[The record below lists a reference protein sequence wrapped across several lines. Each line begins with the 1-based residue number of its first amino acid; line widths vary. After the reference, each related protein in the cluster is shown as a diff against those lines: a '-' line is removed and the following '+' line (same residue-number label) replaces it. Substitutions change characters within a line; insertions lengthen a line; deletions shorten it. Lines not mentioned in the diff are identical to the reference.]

1 MNPII
6 DQLFLSSLKDS
17 NIAIDTCCLID
28 SIKYKETV
36 GKFLLHLKEIGA
48 GIYTVPGVVFEF
60 FRGADT
66 GNALE
71 NRESILKAI
80 TDNYIFPI
88 DKQFTAM
95 TDFMLIMNKVRGKCD
110 LGEYQLIASL
120 VKHKNSFLLTEN
132 DKDVP
137 SEFLDRLSIATFNLF
152 GEIKNYGFYKI
163 NTDNYEKIAKNILK
177 NNSK

>member
-6 DQLFLSSLKDS
+6 DRLFLSSLKDS

-36 GKFLLHLKEIGA
+36 GKFLLYLKEIGA

-60 FRGADT
+60 
-66 GNALE
+66 
-71 NRESILKAI
+71 
-80 TDNYIFPI
+80 
-88 DKQFTAM
+88 
-95 TDFMLIMNKVRGKCD
+95 
-110 LGEYQLIASL
+110 
-120 VKHKNSFLLTEN
+120 
-132 DKDVP
+132 
-137 SEFLDRLSIATFNLF
+137 LDRLSIATFNLL

-177 NNSK
+177 DNSK